1 MCSSY
6 LHTCREMSSH
16 CVLGITYGSI
26 FCFVSRR
33 VMERTCFEP
42 CDSHDNVQPHRV
54 SLVTAIHDETAA
66 DGRLDVSNKPRHN
79 TTQIA
84 QRQQQ
89 KTPDLLKLRFSIL
102 CTWAPAPGGTS
113 VNNPQPVDAPGARRQ
128 GHRSA
133 RPNTLSFQT
142 CGIADNHSGARRNCA
157 TSPIQDSMG
166 AQHIGCAWGFAEV
179 QAVRTG
185 TEAEPWGVAV

>member
-26 FCFVSRR
+26 FCLVSRR

-102 CTWAPAPGGTS
+102 CTWAPAPGGDVRQQPAAGRRARSTTS
-113 VNNPQPVDAPGARRQ
+113 RSPFGSSQHAFIPNLWYRRQ
-128 GHRSA
+128 PQRSTPQLCDVSHPGFYGRSA
-133 RPNTLSFQT
+133 HRMRLGFRRGSSGPN
-142 CGIADNHSGARRNCA
+142 GNRG
-157 TSPIQDSMG
+157 
-166 AQHIGCAWGFAEV
+166 
-179 QAVRTG
+179 
-185 TEAEPWGVAV
+185 